1 MGYNDHFND
10 IPLEEKIKKCKN
22 CGEYYRCEETEQ
34 ISGCREMDEEICPH
48 CKNINSRSMEWEYS
62 CYKLTREEKEYL
74 KQKGIIK

>member
-1 MGYNDHFND
+1 MCWNDHFCD
-10 IPLEEKIKKCKN
+10 TPLEYKTRKCKY

-48 CKNINSRSMEWEYS
+48 CKNINGRSMEWEYS

-74 KQKGIIK
+74 KQKGITK

>member
-34 ISGCREMDEEICPH
+34 IGGCKEMDEEICPH
-48 CKNINSRSMEWEYS
+48 CKNINGRSMEWEYS

>member
-1 MGYNDHFND
+1 MGWNDHFCD
-10 IPLEEKIKKCKN
+10 ILLEYKIRKCKN

-34 ISGCREMDEEICPH
+34 VPGFREMDEEICPH
-48 CKNINSRSMEWEYS
+48 CKNINGRSMEWEYS